1 MDSSGQLGQ
10 LGLGSVGG
18 HAQRWESKSS
28 PVMVSSSSSLI
39 RISSS
44 HSSSEWEAEAS
55 QEVVEPGT
63 RAEVVVSSSGC
74 GEEKKRRGS

>member
-1 MDSSGQLGQ
+1 MGSSGQLGH

-18 HAQRWESKSS
+18 HAQRWESKPS

-44 HSSSEWEAEAS
+44 HSSSGWEAEAS

-63 RAEVVVSSSGC
+63 RAEVAVSGPGG
-74 GEEKKRRGS
+74 GE